1 MPNRLA
7 AESSPYLRQHA
18 ENPVDWYP
26 WGEESLARARYE
38 DKPILLSI
46 GYAACHWC
54 HVMAHESFEDPAT
67 AAYMNEH
74 FVNVKVDREER
85 PDIDSIYIEAA
96 QAISGHAGWPLTAF
110 LTPSQAP
117 FFVGTYFPPEPRA
130 DMPSFMQLMEG
141 IVDAWANQ
149 RDEIE
154 AGRERMVEALSGSA
168 MLKPSVDEISVEAID
183 EALFG
188 LAQAFDP
195 VEGGFGD
202 APKFPPHSVI
212 EFLMGIDDQGY
223 REFAYTTL
231 RKIVAGGINDQLAGG
246 FARYSVDGRWHVP
259 HFEKMLYDNALLA
272 RNLLHAWQQ
281 TGDEAF
287 STACRRTLDWM
298 LAEMRGD
305 EGGFASSLDADSL
318 VSGGSTREGAYYA
331 WSKEE
336 FAEVVASS
344 APQALDDLLAYWGVI
359 EDGAFEGQN
368 VLYVADAA
376 RRPTDDSLEAA
387 RTALLASR
395 ANRARPGRDDKR
407 IASWNALAVG
417 AFAEAGSVLNEPRY
431 LETAIDCAEF
441 IERELRDDDG
451 RLVRAWL
458 NDAPG
463 PPAYLEDYAYV
474 ALAYLTLYEQTF
486 DDRWFATALATAN
499 QMIELF
505 GDDDGGGFFTTA
517 SDHEALLVRRKD
529 MDDAPIPGG
538 NAAAA
543 LLLLRLAAFTADESL
558 RHRGEQTLKILSG
571 MAARYP
577 TGFGA
582 ALQAIDLML
591 GGTTEVAIVGDDPA
605 ELRAVLS
612 EDHDSRRVVAGASS
626 TVGTPVPLLEG
637 RSAIGKTTA
646 AFVCQDFTCRH
657 PVTTADELREQ
668 LNGLRQVAENPQ
680 IAG

>member
-7 AESSPYLRQHA
+7 SESSPYLRQHA
-18 ENPVDWYP
+18 DNPVDWYP
-26 WGEESLARARYE
+26 WGDEALTRARDA

-74 FVNVKVDREER
+74 FVNIKVDREER
-85 PDIDSIYIEAA
+85 PDIDAIYIEAA

-141 IVDAWANQ
+141 IADAWANQ

-154 AGRERMVEALSGSA
+154 AGRDRMIEALSGTA
-168 MLKPSVDEISVEAID
+168 QLKPSVDEISEEAID

-195 VEGGFGD
+195 VEGGFD
-202 APKFPPHSVI
+202 EAPKFPPHSVN
-212 EFLMGIDDQGY
+212 EFLMGIDDEGY

-231 RKIVAGGINDQLAGG
+231 RKMVAGGIFDQLAGG
-246 FARYSVDGRWHVP
+246 FARYSVDERWRVP

-281 TGDEAF
+281 TGDESF
-287 STACRRTLDWM
+287 RDACRRTLDWM
-298 LAEMRGD
+298 TDEMRGD

-318 VSGGSTREGAYYA
+318 DRDGRAREGAFYA
-331 WSKEE
+331 WGKDE
-336 FAEVVASS
+336 FAEVVAS
-344 APQALDDLLAYWGVI
+344 AVPEALDDLLAYWGVN
-359 EDGAFEGQN
+359 ESGAFEGLN
-368 VLYVADAA
+368 VLHVAEPAL
-376 RRPTDDSLEAA
+376 RPADEAMETA
-387 RTALLASR
+387 RTALLERR
-395 ANRARPGRDDKR
+395 ATRPRPGRDDKR
-407 IASWNALAVG
+407 IASWNALAVA

-431 LETAIDCAEF
+431 LETAVDCAKF

-451 RLVRAWL
+451 RLIRSWL
-458 NDAPG
+458 DATPG

-474 ALAYLTLYEQTF
+474 TSAYLTLYEQTF
-486 DDRWFATALATAN
+486 DDRWFTTALDTAN
-499 QMIELF
+499 QMIDLF
-505 GDDDGGGFFTTA
+505 ADDEGGFFTTA
-517 SDHEALLVRRKD
+517 HDHEALLVRRKD

-538 NAAAA
+538 NASAA
-543 LLLLRLAAFTADESL
+543 LTLLRLAAFTGDSSF
-558 RHRGEQTLKILSG
+558 RRRGEQTLKILSG

-591 GGTTEVAIVGDDPA
+591 GGITEVAIVGNDPA
-605 ELRAVLS
+605 ELRSALN
-612 EDHDSRRVVAGASS
+612 EDHNPHRVVAGAIS
-626 TVGTPVPLLEG
+626 TAGTPVPLLEE
-637 RSAIGKTTA
+637 RSTTGETPT
-646 AFVCQDFTCRH
+646 AFVCRNFTCSR
-657 PVTTADELREQ
+657 PVTTADELRGQ
-668 LNGLRQVAENPQ
+668 LNDHGRASEKPQ